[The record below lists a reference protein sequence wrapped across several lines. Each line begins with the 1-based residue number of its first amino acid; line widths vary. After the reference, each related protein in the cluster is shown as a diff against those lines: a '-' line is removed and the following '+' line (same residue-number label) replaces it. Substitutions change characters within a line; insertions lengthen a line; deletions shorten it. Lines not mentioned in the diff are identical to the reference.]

1 MVECSLSNYSET
13 VLETVLNTVIAATMI
28 RTHQKELMGR
38 NVIKNDKRVRI
49 AQNLTNVLYGC

>member
-1 MVECSLSNYSET
+1 VECSLSNYSET

-28 RTHQKELMGR
+28 RTHQKELMSR